1 MSSSQGWISLSR
13 KVRDCWIWQDKP
25 FSKGQAWVDML
36 LSANH
41 EDRRFLLGNE
51 LVEVKRGSFITS
63 EHKLM
68 DKWGWSKTKVRA
80 FLLLLE
86 NDSMIVK
93 ISDKKKTTINIVN
106 YSDYQDSRTTKEPQK
121 DHEETT
127 KEPQKDPNN
136 NENND
141 NNVNKNNKDNSL
153 EYEKRYSDDS
163 FEIKCVRYLIKSIKD
178 EMPNAKLP
186 SSDEQIDK
194 WCDNIEKMVR
204 LDKRTQDDI
213 YNTLVFARTDSFWKV
228 NIRSTSK
235 FREKYETLFLQSKNK
250 KNINN
255 QSTGKINKFNAFP
268 QREYSKEDYLSME
281 QRLLNRG

>member
-41 EDRRFLLGNE
+41 EDKKFLLGNE

-141 NNVNKNNKDNSL
+141 NNVNKNNKDNSH

-163 FEIKCVRYLIKSIKD
+163 FEIKCVNYLIKSVKD
-178 EMPNAKLP
+178 EMASAKVP
-186 SSDEQIDK
+186 SSDQQIDK

-204 LDKRTQDDI
+204 LDKRSQDDI

-235 FREKYETLFLQSKNK
+235 FREKYETLYLQSKNK
-250 KNINN
+250 KNIPN
-255 QSTGKINKFNAFP
+255 QSTGKVNKFNAFP

>member
-41 EDRRFLLGNE
+41 EDKKFLLGNE

-106 YSDYQDSRTTKEPQK
+106 YSDYQDSQTTKEPQK
-121 DHEETT
+121 NHEETT

-136 NENND
+136 NDNNE
-141 NNVNKNNKDNSL
+141 NNVNKNNKDNVQ
-153 EYEKRYSDDS
+153 SDDFMKS
-163 FEIKCVRYLIKSIKD
+163 VTKKDIDQFFEDVWKLYPNKKGKGQVSDSKKKTLYGVGIEQLTKAIERYKD
-178 EMPNAKLP
+178 ELKKDEEWRKPQNGSTFFNSGYVDYLDNNYTP
-186 SSDEQIDK
+186 STEQQK
-194 WCDNIEKMVR
+194 P
-204 LDKRTQDDI
+204 
-213 YNTLVFARTDSFWKV
+213 
-228 NIRSTSK
+228 
-235 FREKYETLFLQSKNK
+235 
-250 KNINN
+250 
-255 QSTGKINKFNAFP
+255 STGKVNKFNNFP
-268 QREYSKEDYLSME
+268 QRDYTADQMLSME
-281 QRLLNRG
+281 QRLLNR

>member
-41 EDRRFLLGNE
+41 EDKKFLLGNE

-106 YSDYQDSRTTKEPQK
+106 YSDYQDSQTTKEPQK
-121 DHEETT
+121 NHEETT

-141 NNVNKNNKDNSL
+141 NNVNKDNSH
-153 EYEKRYSDDS
+153 EYEKRYSDES
-163 FEIKCVRYLIKSIKD
+163 FERKCVSYLIKSIKD
-178 EMPNAKLP
+178 EMPNAKVP
-186 SSDEQIDK
+186 SSDDQIDK

-213 YNTLVFARTDSFWKV
+213 FNTLVYARTDSFWKV

-235 FREKYETLFLQSKNK
+235 FREKYETLYLQSKNK
-250 KNINN
+250 KNITN
-255 QSTGKINKFNAFP
+255 QSTGKVNKFNNFP
-268 QREYSKEDYLSME
+268 QRDYSKEDYLSME
-281 QRLLNRG
+281 QRLLNRS

>member
-41 EDRRFLLGNE
+41 EDKKFLLGNE

-106 YSDYQDSRTTKEPQK
+106 YSDYQDSQTTKEPQK
-121 DHEETT
+121 NHEETT

-136 NENND
+136 NENNE
-141 NNVNKNNKDNSL
+141 NNVNKDNRAKSNRFVPPTIEEIQSYCLERKNTVDANNFFDF
-153 EYEKRYSDDS
+153 YSS
-163 FEIKCVRYLIKSIKD
+163 KG
-178 EMPNAKLP
+178 
-186 SSDEQIDK
+186 
-194 WCDNIEKMVR
+194 WMVG
-204 LDKRTQDDI
+204 
-213 YNTLVFARTDSFWKV
+213 
-228 NIRSTSK
+228 
-235 FREKYETLFLQSKNK
+235 KNK
-250 KNINN
+250 MKDWKAAVRTWERDNKK
-255 QSTGKINKFNAFP
+255 QQPSTGKVNKFNNFP
-268 QREYSKEDYLSME
+268 QRNYSEAQMLSIE
-281 QRLLNRG
+281 QRLLNRGEE